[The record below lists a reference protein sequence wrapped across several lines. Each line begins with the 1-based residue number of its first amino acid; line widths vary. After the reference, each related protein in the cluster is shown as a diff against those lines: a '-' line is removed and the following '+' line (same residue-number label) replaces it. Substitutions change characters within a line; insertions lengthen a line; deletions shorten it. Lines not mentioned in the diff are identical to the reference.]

1 MQQRPKRKRSENIG
15 VLHGEWGENVAVEH
29 LRRNGY
35 EIVERNSRPV
45 EKDGRLE
52 IDLVA
57 WDRRNDAMVFVE
69 VKQHSR
75 PSSYSRRL
83 RSVDKR
89 KRENLRR
96 ACNAWRRVNRWRG
109 AFRFDVIE
117 VYGVP
122 DGGAPVIDH
131 IEKVDLFAKRERF
144 VKWN

>member
-131 IEKVDLFAKRERF
+131 IERVDLFAKRERF